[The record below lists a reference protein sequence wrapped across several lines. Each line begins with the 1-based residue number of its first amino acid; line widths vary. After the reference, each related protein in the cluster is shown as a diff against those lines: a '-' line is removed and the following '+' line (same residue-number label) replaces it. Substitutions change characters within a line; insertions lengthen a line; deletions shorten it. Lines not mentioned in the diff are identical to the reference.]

1 MRKLKK
7 MAICVAPGALGL
19 YFFPEHFN
27 YFWLLLTWFLTDLV
41 AGSYKSGGIYGSKPT
56 DTSFK
61 LRR

>member
-7 MAICVAPGALGL
+7 MVICVVPGALGL

-27 YFWLLLTWFLTDLV
+27 YFWLLLTWLLTDLA
-41 AGSYKSGGIYGSKPT
+41 AGSYKPGGIYGNKPT